1 MSLPPLPK
9 STHLFPSGK
18 DYFPWGHTDAAMT
31 AYGQQCWNA
40 AIEAGIKAIERLD
53 NDQRGECHS
62 YDLPDCVMELKGLK
76 K

>member
-1 MSLPPLPK
+1 
-9 STHLFPSGK
+9 
-18 DYFPWGHTDAAMT
+18 MT